1 MLNLIFI
8 LVGVAF
14 FTLLERKVLSYM
26 GNRVGPNK
34 VGLFGILQPFS
45 DALKLFSKEF
55 IKLKHLNFYLYFFR
69 PLSGLI
75 LFFFIVDFISCLF

>member
-1 MLNLIFI
+1 MFLFIYMLNLIFI

-14 FTLLERKVLSYM
+14 FTLLERKVLRYM

-55 IKLKHLNFYLYFFR
+55 IKLRYLNFYLYFFR
-69 PLSGLI
+69 PLRGLI
-75 LFFFIVDFISCLF
+75 LFFLL